1 MPIYSYSCPE
11 CHKISGV
18 EKSMMDPHLTECSHC
33 GYKGELFRKF
43 DVPGITFRGSGFYHT
58 DKAIDEITDP
68 EYQLTEA
75 EQVEYYAEKLRHGDD
90 RKIQIA
96 T

>member
-1 MPIYSYSCPE
+1 MPTYTYMCRE
-11 CHKISGV
+11 CNTLSDV
-18 EKSMMDPHLTECSHC
+18 VKSMEADHPEVCPAC
-33 GYKGELFRKF
+33 GKSGLYQKLYAPAI
-43 DVPGITFRGSGFYHT
+43 VFRGSGFYAT
-58 DKAIDEITDP
+58 DKVLDEITDP